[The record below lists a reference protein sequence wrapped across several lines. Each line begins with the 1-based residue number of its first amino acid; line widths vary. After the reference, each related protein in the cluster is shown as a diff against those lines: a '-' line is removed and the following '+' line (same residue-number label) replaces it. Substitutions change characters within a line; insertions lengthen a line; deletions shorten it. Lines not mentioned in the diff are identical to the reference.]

1 MILTVTNL
9 YYFASAHNLAGAA
22 VKQCL
27 YTVLPP
33 RSLVNSHRS
42 GGSIPTQGAI
52 WNRSLSWIFCSVPQ
66 KIFHSLDPHARRPR
80 GAPPLRFDSPR
91 FAQQQTTTKQM
102 LSGRLLW
109 TLGESNPL
117 PLPCHGSAL
126 PNELR
131 AREFDYYTDGIKNEK
146 GIKKQPVFGAACCT
160 LSVSCLGLGCVGS
173 VEINLQRSQ

>member
-52 WNRSLSWIFCSVPQ
+52 WNRSLSWIFCFVPH
-66 KIFHSLDPHARRPR
+66 KISHSLDPHSRRPR
-80 GAPPLRFDSPR
+80 GAPPPPVVSPLL
-91 FAQQQTTTKQM
+91 APKKNTTQHKPTGQ
-102 LSGRLLW
+102 LVW
-109 TLGESNPL
+109 P
-117 PLPCHGSAL
+117 
-126 PNELR
+126 
-131 AREFDYYTDGIKNEK
+131 
-146 GIKKQPVFGAACCT
+146 
-160 LSVSCLGLGCVGS
+160 
-173 VEINLQRSQ
+173 

>member
-52 WNRSLSWIFCSVPQ
+52 WNRSLSWIFCFVPH
-66 KIFHSLDPHARRPR
+66 KISHSLDPHSPRPR
-80 GAPPLRFDSPR
+80 GGPPPRVPFPLFSPTPPSPSQKTSCW
-91 FAQQQTTTKQM
+91 A
-102 LSGRLLW
+102 LLGR
-109 TLGESNPL
+109 
-117 PLPCHGSAL
+117 
-126 PNELR
+126 
-131 AREFDYYTDGIKNEK
+131 
-146 GIKKQPVFGAACCT
+146 
-160 LSVSCLGLGCVGS
+160 
-173 VEINLQRSQ
+173 